1 MSPMFNNSSFWRLK
15 KTDSEKVTDGVS
27 HEVSESI
34 QSDHESSRFFSYY
47 TYIGSVDNRNTTQG
61 SVLFREVVN
70 ASLRHTHDSNSTYT
84 R

>member
-34 QSDHESSRFFSYY
+34 QSDHEPVGFFL
-47 TYIGSVDNRNTTQG
+47 II
-61 SVLFREVVN
+61 
-70 ASLRHTHDSNSTYT
+70 HI
-84 R
+84 